1 MAEGGNKVKQRKG
14 KILLAL
20 LIVSMMSEC
29 MGCAKKQSVTEETQ
43 EEGPSDD
50 LVLAEE
56 IEEGDLPEPWDDEE
70 KDVKYPDPV
79 IMTWDF
85 AFAYETWKKEITQIK
100 TPGGILPDGDTV
112 LVCDTGNHCIVRLT
126 TDGAFVESYG
136 ELGSET
142 GNFIEPT
149 AILLYEDEIYVLD
162 SGNMRIQVFDTDMNF
177 VREILFE
184 AGLEEGENIPHYAD
198 MAIAGDG
205 TIYMTVH
212 SDRVEYG
219 LFYIEENALRRIP
232 CNYFSGYL
240 AQQDGVVY
248 AVNTDQYYTKVNGSG
263 QMPGENWLYEV
274 GKDGLKKI
282 CELPYMYAP
291 ADFVVSGEEIYTVSE
306 VWGQMNRISMEG
318 ELLEALFYI
327 KDVQRHDMYLS
338 MYDED
343 TFYVAD
349 SEGYLYKV
357 SRIEE

>member
-1 MAEGGNKVKQRKG
+1 MKRG
-14 KILLAL
+14 KNTLLLAL
-20 LIVSMMSEC
+20 LIVLMMSGC
-29 MGCAKKQSVTEETQ
+29 MGCAKEEADAEKTQ

-50 LVLAEE
+50 PVLAEE
-56 IEEGDLPEPWDDEE
+56 IEEANQPESWDDEE
-70 KDVKYPDPV
+70 KDLKYPDPV

-85 AFAYETWKKEITQIK
+85 AFEFETWKKEITQIK

-112 LVCDTGNHCIVRLT
+112 LVCDTGNHCVVRLT
-126 TDGAFVESYG
+126 TEGEFIESYG

-142 GNFIEPT
+142 GNFIGPT
-149 AILLYEDEIYVLD
+149 AILLYGDEIYILD

-184 AGLEEGENIPHYAD
+184 AGLQEDENIPHYAD

-205 TIYMTVH
+205 TIYLTVH
-212 SDRVEYG
+212 SDDVEYG
-219 LFYIEENALRRIP
+219 LFYIEEDALRRIP
-232 CNYFSGYL
+232 SNYFSGYL

-248 AVNTDQYYTKVNGSG
+248 AVNTDQYYTQVNRRG

-291 ADFVVSGEEIYTVSE
+291 TDFVVSGEAIYTVSE

-327 KDVQRHDMYLS
+327 EDVQGHDMYLS
-338 MYDED
+338 MYDENI
-343 TFYVAD
+343 FYVAD
-349 SEGYLYKV
+349 TEGYLYKV
-357 SRIEE
+357 FRVVE